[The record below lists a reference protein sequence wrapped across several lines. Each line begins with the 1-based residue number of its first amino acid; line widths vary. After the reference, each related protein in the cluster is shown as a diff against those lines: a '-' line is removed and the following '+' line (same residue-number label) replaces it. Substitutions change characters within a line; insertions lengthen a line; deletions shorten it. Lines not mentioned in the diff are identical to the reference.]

1 MCGIAGIFGCRL
13 PEGEILR
20 ILGAMTAAQRH
31 RGPDEQGAAA
41 VEALGAGLACARL
54 SIVDL
59 EHGQQPAANEDRTV
73 FAVLNGEIYNR
84 VELQEE
90 LESRGHRFVGRSDTE
105 VLVHLYEELGEEF
118 VERLEGMFGAA
129 VLDARRGRLLV
140 ARDGVGIKPLLVAE
154 TPHGFLFASEAKALF
169 ATGWI
174 APSPD
179 LDALDTLLAAG
190 YVPAPMSMFR
200 GIRKLRAGEMLAVDA
215 GGVRA
220 KRFWRFRYRE
230 PAPRDGEEYSDRLE
244 ALLKRSVERH
254 LAADVP
260 VGAFLSGGWDSSLV
274 AAFAAR
280 TAGAR
285 LQTFSIVFPDDPGMD
300 ESRYSRL
307 MAREL
312 GTEHHEIEFRTDK
325 FAESFP
331 LLVRALEEPCTT
343 APGGIMYQLAAF
355 AARQVK
361 SVVSG
366 EGADE
371 LFGGYEWA
379 RLNSPYWL
387 RRVLPAEPLRQASDW
402 VSHPRL
408 RRALRILGA
417 PSDAD
422 ADLEWR
428 RALIPSEKRKILKP
442 ELRREG
448 PDLVPL
454 RLDDETLASCR
465 DSLQRRLGFDFTAR
479 LAEGILYI
487 TDRVSM
493 AHSLEVRV
501 PFLDKRVVEFALE
514 LPSRWKIH
522 RGREKRI
529 LAEIARL
536 RLPPAIAARRKHGL
550 GYPAG
555 LWMRAPLRR
564 LAREILLDS
573 GRDGPFD
580 RQGIEEHLKR
590 ADRHPRRASQR
601 VAQAVFL
608 QCWWNEFIS

>member
-1 MCGIAGIFGCRL
+1 MCGIAGIFDCRL
-13 PEGEILR
+13 PEQAILR
-20 ILGAMTAAQRH
+20 LLGAMTAEQRH
-31 RGPDEQGAAA
+31 RGPDEQGAVA
-41 VEALGAGLACARL
+41 VEQLGAGVACARL

-59 EHGQQPAANEDRTV
+59 EHGHQPAANEDRTV
-73 FAVLNGEIYNR
+73 FAVLNGEVYNR
-84 VELQEE
+84 GELQQE
-90 LESRGHRFVGRSDTE
+90 LEGQGHRFVGHSDTE
-105 VLVHLYEELGEEF
+105 VLVHLYEELGEGF
-118 VERLEGMFGAA
+118 VERLEGMFGLA
-129 VLDARRGRLLV
+129 VLDTRRRRLLL

-174 APSPD
+174 APAPD

-190 YVPAPMSMFR
+190 YAPAPMSVFR
-200 GIRKLRAGEMLAVDA
+200 GIRKLRAGEMLTADC
-215 GGVRA
+215 GGVRT
-220 KRFWRFRYRE
+220 KKFWRFLYRE
-230 PAPRDGEEYSDRLE
+230 PEVRSGEEYSERLDG
-244 ALLKRSVERH
+244 LLRRSVERH

-280 TAGAR
+280 TAGVR
-285 LQTFSIVFPDDPGMD
+285 LQTFSIVFPEDPGMD

-307 MAREL
+307 MAKEL
-312 GTEHHEIEFRTDK
+312 GSEHHEIEFS
-325 FAESFP
+325 AEKLGESLP

-343 APGGIMYQLAAF
+343 APGGIVYQLAAF

-361 SVVSG
+361 AVVSG

-379 RLNSPYWL
+379 RLDSPYWL
-387 RRVLPAEPLRQASDW
+387 RRVLPAGPFRQASEV

-417 PSDAD
+417 PSDVD

-428 RALIPSEKRKILKP
+428 RALIPSQKRRILKP
-442 ELRREG
+442 EFRRDG
-448 PDLVPL
+448 PDLTPL
-454 RLDDETLASCR
+454 RPAHETLASCR

-479 LAEGILYI
+479 LSEGILYI

-514 LPSRWKIH
+514 LPSHWKIH

-529 LAEIARL
+529 LAEIAR
-536 RLPPAIAARRKHGL
+536 RHLPSAIAARRKQGL
-550 GYPAG
+550 GYPAR
-555 LWMRAPLRR
+555 LWMREPLRR
-564 LAREILLDS
+564 LAREILLDCR
-573 GRDGPFD
+573 RDGPFD
-580 RQGIEEHLKR
+580 GAGLEEHLKQ
-590 ADRHPRRASQR
+590 AERHPHWASRRIGQT
-601 VAQAVFL
+601 VFL

>member
-54 SIVDL
+54 SLVDL
-59 EHGQQPAANEDRTV
+59 EHGRQPVANEDRTV

-84 VELQEE
+84 VELQQE
-90 LESRGHRFVGRSDTE
+90 LEGRGHRFVGRSDTE

-487 TDRVSM
+487 TDRVGM

-555 LWMRAPLRR
+555 LWMRVPLRR

>member
-90 LESRGHRFVGRSDTE
+90 LESRGHRFVGHSDTE
-105 VLVHLYEELGEEF
+105 ALVHLYEELGEEF
-118 VERLEGMFGAA
+118 VERLEGMFGVA

-179 LDALDTLLAAG
+179 LDALDTLLGAG
-190 YVPAPMSMFR
+190 YAPAPMSMFR

-220 KRFWRFRYRE
+220 KRFWRFLYRE
-230 PAPRDGEEYSDRLE
+230 PAPRDGEEYSERLE
-244 ALLKRSVERH
+244 GLLKRSVERH

-285 LQTFSIVFPDDPGMD
+285 LQTFSIVFPDHPGMD
-300 ESRYSRL
+300 ESQHSRL
-307 MAREL
+307 MAKEL
-312 GTEHHEIEFRTDK
+312 GTEHHEIEFRAEK
-325 FAESFP
+325 FAESLP
-331 LLVRALEEPCTT
+331 QLVRALEEPCTT
-343 APGGIMYQLAAF
+343 APGGIVYQLAAF

-379 RLNSPYWL
+379 RLDSPYWL
-387 RRVLPAEPLRQASDW
+387 RRVLPAEPFRRASEW

-428 RALIPSEKRKILKP
+428 RALIPSQKRRILKP

-448 PDLVPL
+448 PDLAPL

-536 RLPPAIAARRKHGL
+536 RLAPAIAARRKHGL